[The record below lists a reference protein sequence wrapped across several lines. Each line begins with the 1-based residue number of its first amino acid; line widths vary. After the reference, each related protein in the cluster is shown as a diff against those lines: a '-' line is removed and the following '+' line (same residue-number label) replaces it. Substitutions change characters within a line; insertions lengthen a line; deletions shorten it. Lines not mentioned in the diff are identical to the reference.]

1 MHDDAKFLFF
11 LSGFSGFVLFYI
23 ISIVIDSDPVLALIK
38 GSIGCLILG
47 ASGRYIL
54 GFALKYSQVRQN
66 SDNRSQKFVSHETNS
81 LLETNNK
88 SSVTGNQSLDQLAAA
103 TNLEALNKSKVA
115 SSLKISK

>member
-23 ISIVIDSDPVLALIK
+23 ISLVIDSDPILALIK

-54 GFALKYSQVRQN
+54 GFALKYSQVSQN
-66 SDNRSQKFVSHETNS
+66 SDNHSKNFVTHDTNS
-81 LLETNNK
+81 FAEK
-88 SSVTGNQSLDQLAAA
+88 SNDTSVTGNQPLDQLAAA

-115 SSLKISK
+115 SSLKMSK